1 MTETQPFQFGPMNT
15 PSTNNLNTPSKR
27 GHSHRRSFAV
37 SGDFEFLKQPPN
49 TIGGSS
55 NVNSS
60 SVPPL
65 PRCASPDFNNSQN
78 KSKFNSSDVSFAQSL
93 TPRKIYNNISSP
105 SPRFFI
111 SEEPKFT
118 SPVKG
123 VPDAIINLDDAL
135 KTKPKSFK
143 SHRRSESAPADLE
156 VAIDFKHTK
165 SIPDFII
172 DEEDSI
178 ENQESDE
185 DTDMV
190 SGTNQTTFGLMSP
203 LRPSSPAFRKNYQ
216 MNETSSSPTKLIFHQ
231 QSSGIYTNTAKTDQ
245 YNSLKIK
252 RQKQRYYHY
261 TKQLPTNNIAVNTQ
275 IHALQEKKSTASLVS
290 ATSRTPVTMVTTP
303 SNTVNSPVTP
313 LSNRDFNQIS
323 ASSSTTNCNNNNNQD
338 NNNSSSN
345 NDNNF
350 SGSSAGKSTATSS
363 NVNTSGGSNTSVTNL
378 YEQRRA
384 RSPDI
389 LTHQQNFQKYP
400 NMNNQYPTNM
410 MGSKFGRRNSGPT
423 IQSSFKFKSKTY
435 DMPINDQ
442 NNAIVTDDN
451 ANDIDGYSTTERSVT
466 PTFIGKSNINPS
478 NDKLQRPDFENL
490 DKSTNSTN
498 DPATLSMDILM
509 GEPGDTVDL
518 SENNSSEIIDGFQNI
533 SISSKDLIQ
542 NEYQKLSEMKNMS
555 KKPSKITHEMKFKPE
570 ARSTSD
576 SVVEIKGTNFHS
588 NYTNSNSSSKNINN
602 SPHGNVTGK
611 KKRSKLSIFTNLFS
625 K

>member
-1 MTETQPFQFGPMNT
+1 MTETQPFQFGNMNT
-15 PSTNNLNTPSKR
+15 PSVNNLNTPSKR

-55 NVNSS
+55 NVNSN

-65 PRCASPDFNNSQN
+65 PRCVSPDINNSEN
-78 KSKFNSSDVSFAQSL
+78 KDKFNSTDVSFAQSL

-156 VAIDFKHTK
+156 VAIDFKHSK

-178 ENQESDE
+178 ENQDSDD
-185 DTDMV
+185 DTDIV
-190 SGTNQTTFGLMSP
+190 PGTNQATFGLMSP

-216 MNETSSSPTKLIFHQ
+216 MNETPSSPTKLIFHQ
-231 QSSGIYTNTAKTDQ
+231 QSSGIYSNSSTKTDQ

-261 TKQLPTNNIAVNTQ
+261 TKQLPTNNITVNTQ
-275 IHALQEKKSTASLVS
+275 THALQEKKSTASLVS

-303 SNTVNSPVTP
+303 SNSANSPVTP

-323 ASSSTTNCNNNNNQD
+323 ASSSTVNCNNNNQ

-350 SGSSAGKSTATSS
+350 SGSSAGKSTAMSS
-363 NVNTSGGSNTSVTNL
+363 NINTSGGSNSSITNI

-384 RSPDI
+384 RSPDF
-389 LTHQQNFQKYP
+389 LTHQQTFQKYP
-400 NMNNQYPTNM
+400 NMNNQYSNN

-423 IQSSFKFKSKTY
+423 VQSSFKFKSKTY

-442 NNAIVTDDN
+442 KNAVIINDN
-451 ANDIDGYSTTERSVT
+451 TNKIDESASNEPSVT
-466 PTFIGKSNINPS
+466 PTFGDRSNLNPS
-478 NDKLQRPDFENL
+478 NENLQRTHFDEL
-490 DKSTNSTN
+490 DN
-498 DPATLSMDILM
+498 PANNTKGPVTLSMDILM

-518 SENNSSEIIDGFQNI
+518 SENNSAEIIDGFQNI
-533 SISSKDLIQ
+533 SISSKDLVQ
-542 NEYQKLSEMKNMS
+542 NDYQKSSEMINMGKKSS
-555 KKPSKITHEMKFKPE
+555 KATHEMKLQPE
-570 ARSTSD
+570 ARSASD
-576 SVVEIKGTNFHS
+576 SVVEMKGTGFHNNF
-588 NYTNSNSSSKNINN
+588 NNFNSTSKDNKNSTQAN
-602 SPHGNVTGK
+602 GTAK

>member
-1 MTETQPFQFGPMNT
+1 MAETQPFQFGSMNT
-15 PSTNNLNTPSKR
+15 PSVNNLNTPSKR

-49 TIGGSS
+49 TIGGTS
-55 NVNSS
+55 NVNSN

-65 PRCASPDFNNSQN
+65 PRCVSPDFNNSEN
-78 KSKFNSSDVSFAQSL
+78 KDKFHSTDVSFAQSL

-156 VAIDFKHTK
+156 VAIDFKHAK

-178 ENQESDE
+178 ENQDSDE
-185 DTDMV
+185 DADMV
-190 SGTNQTTFGLMSP
+190 SGTNQAAFGLMSP

-216 MNETSSSPTKLIFHQ
+216 MNETTSSPTKLIFHQ
-231 QSSGIYTNTAKTDQ
+231 QSSGIYSNNTKTDQ

-261 TKQLPTNNIAVNTQ
+261 TKQLPTNNITVNTQ
-275 IHALQEKKSTASLVS
+275 AHALQEKKSTASLVS

-303 SNTVNSPVTP
+303 SNSANSPVTP

-323 ASSSTTNCNNNNNQD
+323 TSSSTVNCNNNNQNST
-338 NNNSSSN
+338 NNN

-350 SGSSAGKSTATSS
+350 SGSSAGKSTAISS
-363 NVNTSGGSNTSVTNL
+363 NVNTSGGSNSSITNL

-384 RSPDI
+384 RSPDF
-389 LTHQQNFQKYP
+389 LTHQQTFQKYP
-400 NMNNQYPTNM
+400 NMNNQYSNNLV
-410 MGSKFGRRNSGPT
+410 SKYGRRNSGPT

-442 NNAIVTDDN
+442 NNTAIASDN
-451 ANDIDGYSTTERSVT
+451 GNKIDGYASNERSVT
-466 PTFIGKSNINPS
+466 PTFSDRSNLNPS
-478 NDKLQRPDFENL
+478 NEHLQRADSDEL
-490 DKSTNSTN
+490 DKTVTNTN
-498 DPATLSMDILM
+498 GPVTLSMDILM

-518 SENNSSEIIDGFQNI
+518 SENNSAEIIDGFQNI
-533 SISSKDLIQ
+533 SISSRDLVQ
-542 NEYQKLSEMKNMS
+542 NDYQKSSEMINMDKKTS
-555 KKPSKITHEMKFKPE
+555 KATHEMKLQPE
-570 ARSTSD
+570 ARSASD
-576 SVVEIKGTNFHS
+576 SVVEMKGTGFHNNYNNF
-588 NYTNSNSSSKNINN
+588 NSSSKDNKN
-602 SPHGNVTGK
+602 STQANVTGK